1 MATEIL
7 LNDGGAPARIL
18 PFIAEA
24 AITGGTVVEV
34 STTSG
39 QVLQAQ
45 ADSVI
50 SCGVALTDAAAD
62 GPANIITGHGVIL
75 NIYATGTAAI
85 GDLGKVSAAGVIDFD
100 VTAIT
105 EAAAGRE
112 VAIALEAHT
121 GAASLIKCM
130 WIR

>member
-18 PFIAEA
+18 PFVAEA
-24 AITGGTVVEV
+24 AITGGTVVEA

-45 ADSVI
+45 AASVI
-50 SCGVALTDAAAD
+50 TCGVALTDAAAS

-85 GDLGKVSAAGVIDFD
+85 GDLGVVDAAGVLDFSG
-100 VTAIT
+100 TAAT
-105 EAAAGRE
+105 YAAAGTD

>member
-18 PFIAEA
+18 PFVAQA

-34 STTSG
+34 TTTSG
-39 QVLQAQ
+39 EVLQAQ
-45 ADSVI
+45 ANSVI
-50 SCGVALTDAAAD
+50 TCGVALTDAAAD

-75 NIYATGTAAI
+75 NIYATGTAVI
-85 GDLGKVSAAGVIDFD
+85 GDLGVVDAAGVLDFD
-100 VTAIT
+100 VTAAT
-105 EAAAGRE
+105 EAAAGRD

-121 GAASLIKCM
+121 GAASLIKCI